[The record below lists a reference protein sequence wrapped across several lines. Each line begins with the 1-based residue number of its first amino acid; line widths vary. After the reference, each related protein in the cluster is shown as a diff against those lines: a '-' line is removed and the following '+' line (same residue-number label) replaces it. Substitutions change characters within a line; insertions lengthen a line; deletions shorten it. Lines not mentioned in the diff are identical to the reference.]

1 MPISLFQFANTA
13 PANGTINVLFSQSI
27 NSSPDAAG
35 YAHSSSNNTIQA
47 INVPFESDNGVNV
60 QESLQQLDKITL
72 NLKNGHEGATK
83 IEATIKNKTRKSG
96 YFFLQLDEVNFLD
109 DSEDN
114 VSASYLESF
123 MGDTLQVSSSYGRKV
138 SDPLNIGS
146 FAEIP
151 TAQSDEAVLLNPFIV
166 GSFTN
171 TDFEPLISN
180 ATEVKETTHRF
191 KVDRFEDQANPK
203 NLTAI
208 LNRNAERAEVQD
220 SNYEDTGIINARYAG
235 TKLTG
240 NDIAGNEPLQSFLRF
255 DGSQHDDGADD
266 NTIKNIS
273 AQERT
278 IEQFFFNVTSSLV
291 QENSETNTFFYSRIP
306 QVDNYLYKFDNESR
320 RYQRVPESKIFILDT
335 AQVVTTNDEGLITSR
350 SAVLT

>member
-27 NSSPDAAG
+27 NSSPNAG
-35 YAHSSSNNTIQA
+35 DYAHSSSNTTVQA

-72 NLKNGHEGATK
+72 NLKDGHEGATK
-83 IEATIKNKTRKSG
+83 IVATIKNKTRKSG
-96 YFFLQLDEVNFLD
+96 YFFLQLDQVDILD
-109 DSEDN
+109 ENEAN
-114 VSASYLESF
+114 VSASYFEDF
-123 MGDTLQVSSSYGRKV
+123 MSDTFAVSSSHGRRV

-151 TAQSDEAVLLNPFIV
+151 DPTSDEAVLLNPFIV

-180 ATEVKETTHRF
+180 ATDIKETTHRF
-191 KVDRFEDQANPK
+191 KVDRIEDQANPK
-203 NLTAI
+203 NFTAI
-208 LNRNAERAEVQD
+208 LNRNAELAEVQD
-220 SNYEDTGIINARYAG
+220 SNYEDTGIVNARYEG
-235 TKLTG
+235 TKINNNG
-240 NDIAGNEPLQSFLRF
+240 VEGNEPLQSFLRF
-255 DGSQHDDGADD
+255 DGSLHDDGADD
-266 NTIKNIS
+266 NTIKNIAAS
-273 AQERT
+273 ERT
-278 IEQFFFNVTSSLV
+278 IREFYFNVTSSLIL
-291 QENSETNTFFYSRIP
+291 ESDDNTFFYSRIP
-306 QVDNYLYKFDNESR
+306 QVNNFLYQFDNESR
-320 RYQRVPESKIFILDT
+320 RYQRVPESKVFILDT